1 MSVDKI
7 LISHIAAELI
17 VITGVAY
24 YYHKKCSTLQSQITD
39 LNTKLENM
47 NGINYINSI
56 KKHEQFEAQ
65 TIQHINK
72 IYSILNNTNPIY
84 LNNVSTI
91 NDKQQSTDM
100 RQSDNSIKE
109 YFYPQNINNMNS
121 SMITSQM
128 INKQTTNSHNQSN
141 IPTNPLMNTLSMIG
155 PLTTMFKV
163 VMDPKPPHPD
173 ELFNNMDINKELNTR
188 KIVEIEDDE
197 VNEDELNDELKDEL
211 DDLHSTVT
219 TAVNTPVLTP
229 KLSTNISNI
238 PDLNMCDNDVCKLN
252 LSMEKMNEETIN
264 TMNKIINLQET
275 SIETDKKDTIDTLKQ
290 DKSSPLRYISQAPE
304 IKRGRPKKN
313 Q

>member
-7 LISHIAAELI
+7 LISHIVAELI

-24 YYHKKCSTLQSQITD
+24 YYHKKCSTLQSQIND

-47 NGINYINSI
+47 NGINYLNSI

-72 IYSILNNTNPIY
+72 IYSILNNTNPMY
-84 LNNVSTI
+84 MNNISNI
-91 NDKQQSTDM
+91 NDKQ
-100 RQSDNSIKE
+100 QSDNSIKE
-109 YFYPQNINNMNS
+109 HFYPPNINNMNS
-121 SMITSQM
+121 SIITNQ
-128 INKQTTNSHNQSN
+128 INKQTPNSSTHNKSN
-141 IPTNPLMNTLSMIG
+141 ISTNPLMNTLSMIG

-173 ELFNNMDINKELNTR
+173 ELFNNIDINKELNSR
-188 KIVEIEDDE
+188 KIVEIEDDVE

-211 DDLHSTVT
+211 GDLHSSVS

-229 KLSTNISNI
+229 KLSNNVSNVPELNI
-238 PDLNMCDNDVCKLN
+238 CDNGVCKLN
-252 LSMEKMNEETIN
+252 LSMDKINEETVN
-264 TMNKIINLQET
+264 TNNTNNTIINLQEKSIDNDKKIEIVDT
-275 SIETDKKDTIDTLKQ
+275 SIQ
-290 DKSSPLRYISQAPE
+290 DKSSPLRYISQVPE